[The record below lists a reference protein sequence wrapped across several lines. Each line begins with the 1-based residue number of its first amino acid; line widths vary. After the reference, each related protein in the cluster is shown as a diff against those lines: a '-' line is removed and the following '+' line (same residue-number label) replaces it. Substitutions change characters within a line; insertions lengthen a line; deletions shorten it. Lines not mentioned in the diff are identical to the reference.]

1 MISYFLIL
9 IILLQKESNDTN
21 EGNLYVDD
29 KYLEE
34 EDEDL
39 DEARS
44 LTAKY
49 VQRSPSV
56 PIKVNHQKEKD

>member
-1 MISYFLIL
+1 M
-9 IILLQKESNDTN
+9 
-21 EGNLYVDD
+21 DD

-44 LTAKY
+44 LTARY

-56 PIKVNHQKEKD
+56 PIKVNHQKKEIERIRS

>member
-1 MISYFLIL
+1 M
-9 IILLQKESNDTN
+9 IILLQKESNDSN

-44 LTAKY
+44 LTARY

-56 PIKVNHQKEKD
+56 PIKVNYEKEKD

>member
-9 IILLQKESNDTN
+9 IILLQKESNDSN

-44 LTAKY
+44 LTARY

-56 PIKVNHQKEKD
+56 PIKVNHKKEKD

>member
-1 MISYFLIL
+1 M
-9 IILLQKESNDTN
+9 
-21 EGNLYVDD
+21 DD

-44 LTAKY
+44 LTARY

-56 PIKVNHQKEKD
+56 PIKVNRKKEKD